1 MVTAGKKIVTAKSV
15 KATAI
20 VPAKVAQ
27 TPTTVAKVAPKVAAR
42 PVLKVAATPTIKP
55 TAKPKAEKPV
65 KMKKSKLVRDSF
77 TIPKTE
83 YSVLDDL
90 KQRAGKLACPVKKS
104 KLLRAGVKALASMT
118 DAAFLAAVKAVP
130 AIKTGR
136 RSKN

>member
-20 VPAKVAQ
+20 IPAKVSQAPI
-27 TPTTVAKVAPKVAAR
+27 TLPKIAPKVATK
-42 PVLKVAATPTIKP
+42 PVLKGTATPMVKP
-55 TAKPKAEKPV
+55 TAKPMAEKPV
-65 KMKKSKLVRDSF
+65 KMKKSKLMRDSF

-104 KLLRAGVKALASMT
+104 ELLRAGVKALASMT

-136 RSKN
+136 PSKN